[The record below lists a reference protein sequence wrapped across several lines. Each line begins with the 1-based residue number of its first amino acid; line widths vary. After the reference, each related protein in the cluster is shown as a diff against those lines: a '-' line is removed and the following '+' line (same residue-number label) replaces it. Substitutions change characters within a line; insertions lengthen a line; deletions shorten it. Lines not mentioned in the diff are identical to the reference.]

1 MAAFWAWVTAA
12 WVAGSVVVVP
22 LFVAADA
29 VFDVVPEV
37 VPVLDDEGAVGAAGL
52 GETAFGASLP
62 PPPPPQP
69 ASRSRRAVLI

>member
-1 MAAFWAWVTAA
+1 VGGA
-12 WVAGSVVVVP
+12 P
-22 LFVAADA
+22 LFVAAD
-29 VFDVVPEV
+29 VMFDVVPEV

-69 ASRSRRAVLI
+69 ASRSRTAALI